1 MKLKLSVSSIINFRP
16 TLELLSI
23 SKYTVSNFN
32 ATTYEV
38 CVWESKSVAS
48 KIAGAIK
55 RFFGETE
62 DVVDKF
68 RDIYTPFM
76 E

>member
-1 MKLKLSVSSIINFRP
+1 MRLKLSVSSTINFRP
-16 TLELLSI
+16 ALELLSI

-48 KIAGAIK
+48 KVAGAIK
-55 RFFGETE
+55 RFLGETE
-62 DVVDKF
+62 DVIEKF

-76 E
+76 K